1 MKAFFSRKLW
11 VAIFTL
17 IGIFAPITSVG
28 AIEKVAAAVV
38 ATGYAIGQG
47 MVDVKKETNND
58 PAQ

>member
-47 MVDVKKETNND
+47 MADAKKETKK
-58 PAQ
+58 